1 VPVPAQTFQ
10 KPPPPAEPRRPTPV
24 PQRRPQS
31 WPRRIVKWLL
41 RAFALFLIV
50 PPIQCALLN
59 VIDPPVTETMLNR
72 AMITGLDGDGW
83 RMPAQTT
90 VSLRSLPRWVPQA
103 AVSSEDRGFFGHH
116 GFDWPAIRHAWKRYR
131 TEPGAHLVGGST
143 ISQQVARNVFVWQHR
158 SWLRKGLEA
167 WYTVWL
173 ELLVPKQ
180 RILEVYLNV
189 AELGPMVFGIEAASQ
204 HWYHKP
210 AAKLKP
216 AEAAHL
222 VALLPAPN
230 TWTIATPHV
239 QQRARWILASPVRY
253 P

>member
-1 VPVPAQTFQ
+1 M
-10 KPPPPAEPRRPTPV
+10 RW
-24 PQRRPQS
+24 S
-31 WPRRIVKWLL
+31 L
-41 RAFALFLIV
+41 FAGLAVLIL
-50 PPIQCALLN
+50 PPIQCLLLRY
-59 VIDPPVTETMLNR
+59 VDPPFTHTMLSR
-72 AMITGLDGDGW
+72 AARTGLDGQGW
-83 RMPAQTT
+83 MLPGQTD
-90 VSLRSLPRWVPQA
+90 VDLRTLPRWIPQA
-103 AVSSEDRGFFGHH
+103 AMSSEDRNFLHHH
-116 GFDWPAIRHAWKRYR
+116 GFEWIAIRRAWHRYR
-131 TEPGAHLVGGST
+131 TEPGARLVGGST
-143 ISQQVARNVFVWQHR
+143 ISQQVARNAFLWQHR

-173 ELLVPKQ
+173 ELIVPKQ

-204 HWYHKP
+204 HWYGKP

-230 TWTIATPHV
+230 TWTLRTPHV
-239 QQRARWILASPVRY
+239 EQRARWIVSNPVRY

>member
-1 VPVPAQTFQ
+1 MTVAAKQTPRQ
-10 KPPPPAEPRRPTPV
+10 PPGPEPRRPAPV
-24 PQRRPQS
+24 RPVLS
-31 WPRRIVKWLL
+31 WPRRVAKWIL
-41 RAFALFLIV
+41 RAFLLFLVV

-59 VIDPPVTETMLNR
+59 VVDPPVTETMLNR
-72 AMITGLDGDGW
+72 ALLTGLDGQGW
-83 RMPAQTT
+83 MLPAQST
-90 VSLRSLPRWVPQA
+90 VALASLPHHVPQA
-103 AVSSEDRGFFGHH
+103 AVSSEDRAFFHHH
-116 GFDWPAIRHAWKRYR
+116 GFDWPAIRRAWHRYR

-143 ISQQVARNVFVWQHR
+143 ISQQVARNVFLWQRR

-173 ELLVPKQ
+173 ELLVPKH

-189 AELGPMVFGIEAASQ
+189 AELGPMVFGVDAAAR
-204 HWYHKP
+204 HWYGKP
-210 AAKLKP
+210 ASKLKP

-239 QQRARWILASPVRY
+239 QQRARWILASPVRI